1 MTDILEKMFG
11 SAAKVKIMRLF
22 LLNPEQTFD
31 FREVTDRSKVTGST
45 SRRELGLLEKIGLI
59 KKRSYFKD
67 SVRGQGRGK
76 KTIRRRVQGW
86 ALDDTFEFLI
96 PLQGFLID
104 VSPLNPREIL
114 KKLSRIGRLKLVI
127 VSGVF
132 IQNWD
137 SRVDLL
143 VVGDNIKRG
152 SLENTIKTL
161 ESEVGREI
169 RFASF
174 ETSDFQ
180 YRFSM
185 YDKLVRDILDFPHEK
200 ILDRIGLEK

>member
-11 SAAKVKIMRLF
+11 SAAKVKMMRLF

-31 FREVTDRSKVTGST
+31 FAEVINRTKISTGSG
-45 SRRELGLLEKIGLI
+45 RHELATLLKIGLI
-59 KKRSYFKD
+59 KKRMYFKD
-67 SVRGQGRGK
+67 IVRGSGSRK
-76 KTIRRRVQGW
+76 KIIRRRVQGW
-86 ALDDTFEFLI
+86 TLDDTFEFLI

-114 KKLSRIGRLKLVI
+114 NKLTRTGRLKLVI

-143 VVGDNIKRG
+143 VVGDNLKKTT
-152 SLENTIKTL
+152 LENTIKGL
-161 ESEVGREI
+161 EAEVGREI

-174 ETSDFQ
+174 ETADFQ
-180 YRFSM
+180 YRYSM

-200 ILDRIGLEK
+200 ILDRLGLEK